1 MVERELPI
9 QIIRL
14 LWNVLKKKK
23 LVFYVG
29 GIDYMSRTGY
39 KGLPQGSVLTP
50 FLYSLLGSGED
61 RFIMAGWGILQ
72 YADDVLVQKYG
83 TYKDDACKYWI

>member
-29 GIDYMSRTGY
+29 GIDYMSRTEY

-50 FLYSLLGSGED
+50 FLYSFLESGVD
-61 RFIMAGWGILQ
+61 RFITAG
-72 YADDVLVQKYG
+72 
-83 TYKDDACKYWI
+83 